1 MSRGTTLVTGCG
13 GFVGSWLVPA
23 LLDIGHDV
31 IGLERPGHAL
41 DNLESECLEV
51 DLRER
56 DSIFDAVKQTRP
68 ARVVHLAAL
77 AAPPMATQDPLEAL
91 RVNYLA
97 VEHLVAAVLAHS
109 PGCRLLYIGTG
120 DVYGLQAEGAPP
132 FGERAQIRPANL
144 YAASKAA
151 GERRVELAFEREG
164 LDVVRARPFNHTGP
178 GRPPGYAEATFA
190 RQLADIE
197 RGASEPVLR
206 VGNLRSVRDF
216 SDVRDVVQAYI
227 LLLERAE
234 AGTVYNVCSGVGR
247 AISELLDC
255 LLEKSLASPDVVVD
269 PERFRPTRT
278 DRIAAVG
285 DPTRLREL
293 GWRPHVPFDQ
303 TMADLLDDWRKRT

>member
-1 MSRGTTLVTGCG
+1 
-13 GFVGSWLVPA
+13 VPA
-23 LLDIGHDV
+23 LLDAGHEV
-31 IGLERPGHAL
+31 VGLERPGHAP
-41 DNLESECLEV
+41 DSQQGECLEV

-56 DSIFDAVKQTRP
+56 DATFDAVKRTRP
-68 ARVVHLAAL
+68 ARIVHLAAL
-77 AAPPMATQDPLEAL
+77 AAPPVAARDPLETL

-97 VEHLVAAVLAHS
+97 VEHLVGALVAHA

-132 FGERAQIRPANL
+132 FGEQAKIRPANL

-197 RGASEPVLR
+197 RGTSEPVLR

-234 AGTVYNVCSGVGR
+234 AGEVYNVCSGVGR
-247 AISELLDC
+247 PISELLEC
-255 LLEKSLASPDVVVD
+255 LLEKSSVSPNVVVD
-269 PERFRPTRT
+269 PERFRPTRV

-285 DPTRLREL
+285 DPTQLREL
-293 GWRPHVPFDQ
+293 GWSSHVPFDQ
-303 TMADLLDDWRKRT
+303 TMADILDDWRKRV

>member
-1 MSRGTTLVTGCG
+1 MSEGTTLVTGSG
-13 GFVGSWLVPA
+13 GFVGSWLAPA
-23 LLDIGHDV
+23 LLDAGHEV
-31 IGLERPGHAL
+31 IGLERPGHAP
-41 DNLESECLEV
+41 DRHQSECLEV

-56 DSIFDAVKQTRP
+56 DAVFDAVKQTRP
-68 ARVVHLAAL
+68 ARIVHLAAL
-77 AAPPMATQDPLEAL
+77 AAPPVADEDPLEAL

-97 VEHLVAAVLAHS
+97 VEHLVGAVLAHA

-120 DVYGLQAEGAPP
+120 DVYGLQVKGAPP
-132 FGERAQIRPANL
+132 FGERAQIRPVSI

-178 GRPPGYAEATFA
+178 GRPSGYAEATFA
-190 RQLADIE
+190 RQLANIE
-197 RGASEPVLR
+197 RGTSEPVLR
-206 VGNLRSVRDF
+206 VGNLKSVRDF

-227 LLLERAE
+227 LLLERGE
-234 AGTVYNVCSGVGR
+234 AGAVYNVCSGVGR

-255 LLEKSLASPDVVVD
+255 LLEKSLVNPAVVVD
-269 PERFRPTRT
+269 PDRFRPTPS

-293 GWRPHVPFDQ
+293 GWNPCLPFDQ
-303 TMADLLDDWRKRT
+303 TMADILDDWRKRG